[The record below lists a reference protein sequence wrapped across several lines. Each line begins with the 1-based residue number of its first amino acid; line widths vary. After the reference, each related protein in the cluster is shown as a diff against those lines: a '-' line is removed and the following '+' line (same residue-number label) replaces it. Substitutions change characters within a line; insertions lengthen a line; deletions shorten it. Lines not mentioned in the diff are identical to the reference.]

1 VTFLMVFLIQRSQ
14 NKEMLGMQI
23 KLNELI
29 KACANA
35 RDEVIAI
42 EKEAEA
48 KLRAEYS
55 KQKGGAD

>member
-1 VTFLMVFLIQRSQ
+1 MVFLIQRSQ

-23 KLNELI
+23 KLNELV

-42 EKEAEA
+42 EKEAEV